1 MVEMVEASS
10 IRTMFGTH
18 TVSHTVLH
26 TAPRAPPPRLHLAG
40 SQRSSSQPR
49 CTACF
54 LCQNWLTLREEMAM
68 MLPAHPRGP
77 RPGGAPLL
85 HQHQQQRCRL
95 IPCCTLPPTCPR
107 RVHGRTWTA
116 RLRWTS
122 MTGRQNWKWTT
133 MRGHL

>member
-18 TVSHTVLH
+18 TQCHTQCC
-26 TAPRAPPPRLHLAG
+26 TPPL
-40 SQRSSSQPR
+40 
-49 CTACF
+49 
-54 LCQNWLTLREEMAM
+54 EEMAM